1 MRLDA
6 AADEVE
12 SASCARRSVL
22 EIWVCAMRERMEEM
36 AGVDSKVK
44 GAFRFG
50 FRTKFG
56 VWERSAVVDGEDEDN
71 EGAGGIVD

>member
-1 MRLDA
+1 
-6 AADEVE
+6 
-12 SASCARRSVL
+12 
-22 EIWVCAMRERMEEM
+22 MEEM

-56 VWERSAVVDGEDEDN
+56 VWERRAVVDGEDEDN